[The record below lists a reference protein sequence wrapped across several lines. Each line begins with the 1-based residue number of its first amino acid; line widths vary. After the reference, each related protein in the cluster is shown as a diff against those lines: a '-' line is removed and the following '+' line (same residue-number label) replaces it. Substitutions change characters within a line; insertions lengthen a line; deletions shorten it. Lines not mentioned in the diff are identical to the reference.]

1 MGEIVTN
8 YDKTDD
14 LVFRYETRLVD
25 SKQRAE
31 ELEQVLDACEQNNAQ
46 HIKRIMAL
54 EQLCRDMY
62 PFIDELGLDT
72 VCGNPD
78 GEDCQQPCDKCE
90 YYIAPIRQCMEQLGL
105 LEGGDK

>member
-1 MGEIVTN
+1 MGF
-8 YDKTDD
+8 YDD
-14 LVFRYETRLVD
+14 ETVHGYM
-25 SKQRAE
+25 E
-31 ELEQVLDACEQNNAQ
+31 ELDEQRERIAQ
-46 HIKRIMAL
+46 L